1 MAEYLEEKLV
11 LYMPYIFK
19 VTDSSKIKA
28 NSNEKYSFELS
39 AREITDDLSGIM
51 LLTYNIKTDLF
62 DVVEPIL
69 VDKGNKTIQAE
80 LPDNTIFA
88 IVNDS
93 Y

>member
-1 MAEYLEEKLV
+1 MLS
-11 LYMPYIFK
+11 YMPYIFK

-39 AREITDDLSGIM
+39 ARDMTDDLSGIM
-51 LLTYNIKTDLF
+51 LLTYNIKTNIKMDLF

-69 VDKGNKTIQAE
+69 VDKENKTIQAE

-88 IVNDS
+88 IINDS

>member
-1 MAEYLEEKLV
+1 MVEYLEEKVV
-11 LYMPYIFK
+11 LYMSYIFK

>member
-1 MAEYLEEKLV
+1 M
-11 LYMPYIFK
+11 
-19 VTDSSKIKA
+19 
-28 NSNEKYSFELS
+28 
-39 AREITDDLSGIM
+39 TDDLSGIM

-69 VDKGNKTIQAE
+69 VDKENKTIQAE

-88 IVNDS
+88 IINDS